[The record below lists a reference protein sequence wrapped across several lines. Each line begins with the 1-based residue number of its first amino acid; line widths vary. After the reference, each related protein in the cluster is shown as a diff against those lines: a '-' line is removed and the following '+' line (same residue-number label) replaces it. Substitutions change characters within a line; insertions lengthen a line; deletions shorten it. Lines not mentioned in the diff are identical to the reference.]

1 MNLRIAASNRKPAFV
16 KPLEDAKA
24 VVGQPLKLEAQVMAF
39 PAPEIKWWVL
49 TIGYITASPCCVSGR
64 WKVGA
69 LKPCLTCFSETVDFS
84 GTLIEKHFKWREF
97 SSEITDFVC

>member
-1 MNLRIAASNRKPAFV
+1 MNLHIAASNRKPAFV
-16 KPLEDAKA
+16 KPLEDTKA

-49 TIGYITASPCCVSGR
+49 TIGYIMASHYCVSAK

-69 LKPCLTCFSETVDFS
+69 LKPCLTCFWETVDLN
-84 GTLIEKHFKWREF
+84 GTPVEKHFKWREL